1 MKILRK
7 LTKGDSMKK
16 NIYFFIIAFILITSA
31 VVLSFSS
38 MALALILAVLGV
50 LLVGFNIFERKE
62 ISAEKMVLLAILTAI
77 SSAGRILFVSLPSVN
92 PSSFI
97 VIMSAMV
104 FGPSFGFM
112 TGALTALVS
121 NMLLGHGPWTLWQM
135 LLWGLMG
142 FIAGMARKPLH
153 AHLWIRVAYGFIW
166 GFLFGWGMNLYYVIS
181 GYITETGF
189 KAFLVASS
197 ASFIFDLLHA
207 FTNLLLILLL
217 GNRFI
222 KIFERTA
229 LKYGLKDI
237 PDKKN

>member
-1 MKILRK
+1 
-7 LTKGDSMKK
+7 MKK
-16 NIYFFIIAFILITSA
+16 QTYFFIISFTLIAASL
-31 VVLSFSS
+31 VLSFSS
-38 MALALILAVLGV
+38 MALALILAILGI
-50 LLVGFNIFERKE
+50 LLMGFNIFERKE
-62 ISAEKMVLLAILTAI
+62 TSAEKLVLLAILTAV
-77 SSAGRILFVSLPSVN
+77 SSAGRMLFASLPSVN

-97 VIMSAMV
+97 VIMSAMI

-142 FIAGMARKPLH
+142 FLAGMVRKPLKE
-153 AHLWIRVAYGFIW
+153 HLWIRLAYGFIW
-166 GFLFGWGMNLYYVIS
+166 GFLFGWGMNLYYVLS

-189 KAFLVASS
+189 KAFLIASS
-197 ASFIFDLLHA
+197 ASFIFDMFHA
-207 FTNLLLILLL
+207 VFNLLLILLL
-217 GNRFI
+217 GNHFI

-237 PDKKN
+237 SVKKE